1 MRVINPLYPSTFIKT
16 TNNNLCNQQTVNSFS
31 RRMMS
36 NVKLDCARESR
47 GSIGI
52 NSYPSAQELLVQGDM
67 MATVPSTSTFD
78 LRNGN
83 TEKIS

>member
-1 MRVINPLYPSTFIKT
+1 
-16 TNNNLCNQQTVNSFS
+16 
-31 RRMMS
+31 MMS